1 MEGLNK
7 FLSTRILVSAEV
19 LDQLD
24 GFSKRR
30 LGKFILAG
38 KSKSV
43 EVYELICKAKEFKEE
58 QKSLC
63 SVFARGVDAY
73 QRQSWGEAIDFFNGA
88 LKLDNTDGP
97 SRFFLALCKKYR
109 TDPPANHWDGT
120 VYLNKK

>member
-1 MEGLNK
+1 M
-7 FLSTRILVSAEV
+7 VSAEV

-24 GFSKRR
+24 SFCQRR

-38 KSKSV
+38 KSKPV
-43 EVYELICKAKEFKEE
+43 EVCELICKAKEVKEE

-63 SVFARGVDAY
+63 RVFARGIDAY
-73 QRQSWGEAIDFFNGA
+73 QRQSWGEAIDLFKGV

-97 SRFFLALCKKYR
+97 SRFFLALCEKYQA
-109 TDPPANHWDGT
+109 DPPATHWDGT